1 MNMPEDVQPSGIF
14 LLEVFSLKKT
24 MSVRYLACMAMF
36 TALSY
41 VSVLLARAIPNVQG
55 FLSYEPKDAII
66 VIAGFIF
73 GPLSCVVVSLLCSLL
88 EMVTVSSTGL
98 YGFVMNVVSTCAFAV
113 PAAWIYHRNRTQ
125 KGAMLGL
132 LAGVLAMAAC
142 MIAWNYVITPFYMGV
157 ERSVVAGMLASVFLP
172 FNLVKGGLN
181 AALVLLLYKPVVG
194 ALRRMGLVAP
204 SSGKKGRFSPGF
216 LVFSLVV
223 LATFVLL
230 LLVMIGVL

>member
-1 MNMPEDVQPSGIF
+1 MKEK
-14 LLEVFSLKKT
+14 L
-24 MSVRYLACMAMF
+24 SVRYLSCVAMF

-41 VSVLLARAIPNVQG
+41 VAVLLARAIPNVQG
-55 FLSYEPKDAII
+55 FLSYEPKDAVI

-73 GPLSCVVVSLLCSLL
+73 GPLTCVVISVLCSLL
-88 EMVTVSSTGL
+88 EMLTISTTGI
-98 YGFVMNVVSTCAFAV
+98 YGFVMNVVATCAFAV
-113 PAAWIYHRNRTQ
+113 PAAWLYHRRRTQ
-125 KGAMLGL
+125 KHAMLGL
-132 LAGVLAMAAC
+132 LCGVLSMAAC

-204 SSGKKGRFSPGF
+204 SQGKKGRFSPAF
-216 LVFSLVV
+216 TVFALLLV
-223 LATFVLL
+223 ATFVLL
-230 LLVMIGVL
+230 LLVLLGVL